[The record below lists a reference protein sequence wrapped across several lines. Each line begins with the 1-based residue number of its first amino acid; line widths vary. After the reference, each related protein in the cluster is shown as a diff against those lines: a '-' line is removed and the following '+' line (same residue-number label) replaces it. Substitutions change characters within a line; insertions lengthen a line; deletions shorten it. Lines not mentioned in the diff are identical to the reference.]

1 MNITKI
7 IFLSKYKIMASE
19 NIITSIDIGTSK
31 IRTLIGSF
39 AQEKSRDFHVLG
51 AWAANSYAI
60 RKGNILD
67 MEEFKSNLDSSLE
80 EAEKM
85 SGEQVTWVNISFNS
99 SSFDVVTS
107 KWIIAVS
114 GDEISSDDID
124 RVLDMA
130 RNWVD
135 LPNREILKVVPEYFI
150 VDLEEGVKNPIGMSA
165 RKLEVIANIF
175 SMNKNILGNMK
186 KAVADVGIE
195 IYDIFPNL
203 LTSAEWV
210 LTKRQKELGV
220 VCVDIWASTTGVT
233 VYEEGVLKFS
243 TVIPI
248 GWDSV
253 TNDIAL
259 WARTSIDIAESLK
272 LSHAVV
278 WLNPETDKEYEI
290 KLSEISTSEEG
301 SISNIYLSQIV
312 TARYEEILSFISM
325 ELKKIGRDGM
335 LPEWAILV
343 WWAVKQQW
351 LIETAKKV
359 LRLPVFIGLPVEKE
373 SLSETSISDP
383 VFAGVV
389 WNLIL
394 GNRYGHRGSPL
405 SINLGWIFSSIA
417 KVFKKI
423 LP

>member
-1 MNITKI
+1 
-7 IFLSKYKIMASE
+7 MASE
-19 NIITSIDIGTSK
+19 NIITSIDIWTAK
-31 IRTLIGSF
+31 IRTIVGSF
-39 AQEKSRDFHVLG
+39 SEEKSRDFHVLG
-51 AWAANSYAI
+51 VWVSNSHAI

-67 MEEFKSNLDSSLE
+67 MEEFKSNLDNSLE

-85 SGEQVTWVNISFNS
+85 SGEQVSWVNLSFNS
-99 SSFDVVTS
+99 SSFDVISS

-114 GDEISSDDID
+114 GDEISSEDID

-130 RNWVD
+130 KNGVD

-175 SMNKNILGNMK
+175 SMNKNILGNIK

-203 LTSAEWV
+203 LAAPEGV

-220 VCVDIWASTTGVT
+220 VCIDMGASTTWIT
-233 VYEEGVLKFS
+233 VYEEGALKFS

-259 WARTSIDIAESLK
+259 WARTSIDIAEKLK
-272 LSHAVV
+272 INH
-278 WLNPETDKEYEI
+278 
-290 KLSEISTSEEG
+290 SEIWLDEIDHKTVEIQLSDIHPSEEG
-301 SISNIYLSQIV
+301 TISNIYLSQIV
-312 TARYEEILSFISM
+312 TARYEEIFFFVSQ
-325 ELKKIGRDGM
+325 ELKKVGRDGM
-335 LPEWAILV
+335 LPEGAILV
-343 WWAVKQQW
+343 GWSVKQQGI
-351 LIETAKKV
+351 IEIAKKM

-373 SLSETSISDP
+373 SLTETSISDP
-383 VFAGVV
+383 VFAWVV
-389 WNLIL
+389 GSLIL
-394 GNRYGHRGSPL
+394 WNRYAHKRSPL
-405 SINLGWIFSSIA
+405 NINISWMFGSVI
-417 KVFKKI
+417 KVFRKM

>member
-1 MNITKI
+1 
-7 IFLSKYKIMASE
+7 MAWE

-51 AWAANSYAI
+51 VWVSNSYAI
-60 RKGNILD
+60 RKWNILD
-67 MEEFKSNLDSSLE
+67 MEEFKSNLDASLE

-85 SGEQVTWVNISFNS
+85 SGEQVTGVNLSFNS
-99 SSFDVVTS
+99 SSFDVVCS
-107 KWIIAVS
+107 KGIIAIS
-114 GDEISSDDID
+114 GDEVSPEDID
-124 RVLDMA
+124 RVLEMA
-130 RNWVD
+130 RNGVD
-135 LPNREILKVVPEYFI
+135 LPNKEILKVVPEYFV
-150 VDLEEGVKNPIGMSA
+150 VDLEEWVKNPIGMSA

-195 IYDIFPNL
+195 VYDIYPNL
-203 LTSAEWV
+203 LASAEWV

-220 VCVDIWASTTGVT
+220 VCIDIGASTTGIT

-243 TVIPI
+243 SVVPI

-259 WARTSIDIAESLK
+259 WARTSIDVAESLK
-272 LSHAVV
+272 INHSIVGLEEWEVKEHEIQ
-278 WLNPETDKEYEI
+278 LNEI
-290 KLSEISTSEEG
+290 MQNEEG
-301 SISNIYLSQIV
+301 SVTNLYLSQIV
-312 TARYEEILSFISM
+312 SARYEEILYFISA
-325 ELKKIGRDGM
+325 ELKRAGRDGM
-335 LPEWAILV
+335 LPEGAILV

-351 LIETAKKV
+351 LIEAAKRI

-373 SLSETSISDP
+373 ALSETSISDP

-389 WNLIL
+389 GNLIL
-394 GNRYGHRGSPL
+394 GNRYSYGWSPL
-405 SINLGWIFSSIA
+405 NINLKWMFNSIM

>member
-1 MNITKI
+1 
-7 IFLSKYKIMASE
+7 MASE

-31 IRTLIGSF
+31 IRTLIWSF
-39 AQEKSRDFHVLG
+39 AEEKSRDFHVLG
-51 AWAANSYAI
+51 VWAANSYAI

-107 KWIIAVS
+107 KGIIAVS
-114 GDEISSDDID
+114 GDEISAEDIE

-130 RNWVD
+130 RNGVD

-195 IYDIFPNL
+195 IHDIYPNL

-210 LTKRQKELGV
+210 LTKRQKELWV
-220 VCVDIWASTTGVT
+220 VCIDVGASTTGVT
-233 VYEEGVLKFS
+233 VYEEWVLKFS
-243 TVIPI
+243 SVIPM

-259 WARTSIDIAESLK
+259 WARTSIDIAEKLK
-272 LSHAVV
+272 ISHAQV
-278 WLNPETDKEYEI
+278 WLSEEDTKEVEI
-290 KLSEISTSEEG
+290 SLSEISENEEG
-301 SISNIYLSQIV
+301 SITNLYLSQIV
-312 TARYEEILSFISM
+312 SARYEEILYFISA
-325 ELKKIGRDGM
+325 ELKKVWRDGM

-343 WWAVKQQW
+343 WGAVKQQW
-351 LIETAKKV
+351 LVETAKKI

-373 SLSETSISDP
+373 ALSETSISDP

-389 WNLIL
+389 GNLIL
-394 GNRYGHRGSPL
+394 WNRYGVKSSPL
-405 SINLGWIFSSIA
+405 NINFGGMFDSII

>member
-1 MNITKI
+1 MPW
-7 IFLSKYKIMASE
+7 E

-39 AQEKSRDFHVLG
+39 AEEKARDFHVLG
-51 AWAANSYAI
+51 VWAANSYAI

-85 SGEQVTWVNISFNS
+85 SGEQVTGVNLSFNS

-114 GDEISSDDID
+114 WDEISSEDID

-130 RNWVD
+130 RNGVD

-150 VDLEEGVKNPIGMSA
+150 VDLEEWVKNPIGMSA

-210 LTKRQKELGV
+210 LTKRQKELWV
-220 VCVDIWASTTGVT
+220 VCIDVWASTTWIT
-233 VYEEGVLKFS
+233 VYEEWVLKFS

-259 WARTSIDIAESLK
+259 WARTSIDIAESIK
-272 LSHAVV
+272 LSHAIV
-278 WLNPETDKEYEI
+278 WLDEENDKEQEI
-290 KLSEISTSEEG
+290 QLSEISSSEEG
-301 SISNIYLSQIV
+301 TISNIYLSQIV
-312 TARYEEILSFISM
+312 TARYEEIFSFITA
-325 ELKKIGRDGM
+325 ELKKIWRDGM

-343 WWAVKQQW
+343 GGAVKQRW
-351 LIETAKKV
+351 LIETAKRV
-359 LRLPVFIGLPVEKE
+359 LRLPVFIWLPVEKE

-383 VFAGVV
+383 VYAGVV

-394 GNRYGHRGSPL
+394 GNKYGHRGNPL
-405 SINLGWIFSSIA
+405 SLNLGWIFASIA
-417 KVFKKI
+417 KAFKKI

>member
-1 MNITKI
+1 
-7 IFLSKYKIMASE
+7 MASE

-31 IRTLIGSF
+31 IRTLIGGF
-39 AQEKSRDFHVLG
+39 AEEKSRDFHILWV
-51 AWAANSYAI
+51 WVSNSYAI
-60 RKGNILD
+60 RKWNILD
-67 MEEFKSNLDSSLE
+67 MEEFKSNLDNSLE

-85 SGEQVTWVNISFNS
+85 SGEQVTGVNISFNS
-99 SSFDVVTS
+99 SSFDVITS
-107 KWIIAVS
+107 KGIIAIS
-114 GDEISSDDID
+114 GDEVSQEDID

-130 RNWVD
+130 RNGVD

-195 IYDIFPNL
+195 IYDVYPNL
-203 LTSAEWV
+203 LVAPEGV

-220 VCVDIWASTTGVT
+220 VCIDVWASTTWVT
-233 VYEEGVLKFS
+233 VFEEGSLIFS
-243 TVIPI
+243 SVIPI

-259 WARTSIDIAESLK
+259 GARTAIDIAEKLK
-272 LSHAVV
+272 INYAEVGLNSENTKEQEIELSR
-278 WLNPETDKEYEI
+278 
-290 KLSEISTSEEG
+290 ISPNEEG
-301 SISNIYLSQIV
+301 SISNIYLSQIIS
-312 TARYEEILSFISM
+312 ARYEEIFYFVSQ

-335 LPEWAILV
+335 LPEWAVLV
-343 WWAVKQQW
+343 GGAVKQQW
-351 LIETAKKV
+351 LIDLAKKT

-373 SLSETSISDP
+373 AMSETSISDP

-389 WNLIL
+389 GSLIL
-394 GNRYGHRGSPL
+394 GNRYGHRWMPL
-405 SINLGWIFSSIA
+405 NINFTGMFQSLI
-417 KVFKKI
+417 KVFRKI

>member
-1 MNITKI
+1 MN
-7 IFLSKYKIMASE
+7 SE

-31 IRTLIGSF
+31 IRTVIAGF
-39 AQEKSRDFHVLG
+39 VPEKSRDFHVLG
-51 AWAANSYAI
+51 VGVTNSHAI

-67 MEEFKSNLDSSLE
+67 MEEFKTNLDNSLE

-85 SGEQVTWVNISFNS
+85 SGEQVAGVNLSFNS
-99 SSFDVVTS
+99 SSFDVVTT
-107 KWIIAVS
+107 KGIIAVS
-114 GDEISSDDID
+114 GNEITQDDID

-130 RNWVD
+130 KNGVD

-175 SMNKNILGNMK
+175 SMNKNILGNIR

-195 IYDIFPNL
+195 IYDIYPNL
-203 LTSAEWV
+203 LAAPEGV

-220 VCVDIWASTTGVT
+220 VCIDIGASTTGIS

-248 GWDSV
+248 GGDSV

-259 WARTSIDIAESLK
+259 WARTSIDVAEKLK
-272 LSHAVV
+272 INYSVV
-278 WLNPETDKEYEI
+278 GLDESNTKEQTIYMED
-290 KLSEISTSEEG
+290 ISQSEEG
-301 SISNIYLSQIV
+301 TISNLYLSQIV
-312 TARYEEILSFISM
+312 TARYEEIFYFISQ
-325 ELKKIGRDGM
+325 ELKKVGCDGM
-335 LPEWAILV
+335 LPEGAILV
-343 WWAVKQQW
+343 GWAVKQQW
-351 LIETAKKV
+351 VIELAKKS
-359 LRLPVFIGLPVEKE
+359 LRLPVFLWVPAEKE
-373 SLSETSISDP
+373 SIMDTTISDP

-389 WNLIL
+389 GSLIL
-394 GNRYGHRGSPL
+394 GNKYSHGKWSFQLNIWGFFD
-405 SINLGWIFSSIA
+405 SIV
-417 KVFKKI
+417 KVFRKI

>member
-1 MNITKI
+1 MP
-7 IFLSKYKIMASE
+7 SE

-31 IRTLIGSF
+31 IRTLIWSF

-51 AWAANSYAI
+51 VGVANSYAI

-85 SGEQVTWVNISFNS
+85 SGEQVTGVNISFNS

-114 GDEISSDDID
+114 GDEISSEDID

-130 RNWVD
+130 RNGVD
-135 LPNREILKVVPEYFI
+135 MPNREILKVVPEYFI
-150 VDLEEGVKNPIGMSA
+150 VDLEEGVKNPIWMSA

-195 IYDIFPNL
+195 IYDIYPNL
-203 LTSAEWV
+203 LTSAEGV

-233 VYEEGVLKFS
+233 VYEEWVLKFS
-243 TVIPI
+243 SVIPI

-259 WARTSIDIAESLK
+259 WARTSIDVAESLK
-272 LSHAVV
+272 INHSIVGLEEGEVREV
-278 WLNPETDKEYEI
+278 EI
-290 KLSEISTSEEG
+290 GLSEIAPNEEG
-301 SISNIYLSQIV
+301 SITNLYLSQIV
-312 TARYEEILSFISM
+312 SARYEEILYFVSA
-325 ELKKIGRDGM
+325 ELKKVWRDGM
-335 LPEWAILV
+335 LPEGAILV

-351 LIETAKKV
+351 MVEMAKKI
-359 LRLPVFIGLPVEKE
+359 LRLPAFIGLPVEKE
-373 SLSETSISDP
+373 ALSETSISDP

-389 WNLIL
+389 GNLIL
-394 GNRYGHRGSPL
+394 WNRYSYGGSPL
-405 SINLGWIFSSIA
+405 SINIGWMIESIM
-417 KVFKKI
+417 KVFRKM

>member
-1 MNITKI
+1 
-7 IFLSKYKIMASE
+7 MAWE
-19 NIITSIDIGTSK
+19 NIITSIDIWTSK

-39 AQEKSRDFHVLG
+39 AAEKSRDFHVLWV
-51 AWAANSYAI
+51 WAANSYAI
-60 RKGNILD
+60 RKWNILD

-85 SGEQVTWVNISFNS
+85 SGEQVTWINLSFNS

-114 GDEISSDDID
+114 GDEISSEDIE

-130 RNWVD
+130 RNGVD

-186 KAVADVGIE
+186 KAVADVWIE

-210 LTKRQKELGV
+210 LTKRQKELWV
-220 VCVDIWASTTGVT
+220 VCIDIGASTTGIT
-233 VYEEGVLKFS
+233 VYEEWVLKYS

-259 WARTSIDIAESLK
+259 WARTSIDIAESIK
-272 LSHAVV
+272 LSHATV
-278 WLNPETDKEYEI
+278 WLSEETDKELEI
-290 KLSEISTSEEG
+290 KLSDISSSEEG
-301 SISNIYLSQIV
+301 TISNIYLSQIV
-312 TARYEEILSFISM
+312 TARYEEIFSFISA

-343 WWAVKQQW
+343 GWAVKQSG
-351 LIETAKKV
+351 LIDTAKKV

-383 VFAGVV
+383 VYAGVV

-394 GNRYGHRGSPL
+394 WNRYGRKGSPL
-405 SINLGWIFSSIA
+405 SINLGWIFASIVKA
-417 KVFKKI
+417 FKKI

>member
-1 MNITKI
+1 
-7 IFLSKYKIMASE
+7 MAWE

-39 AQEKSRDFHVLG
+39 AEEKTRDFHVLG
-51 AWAANSYAI
+51 VWAANSYAI
-60 RKGNILD
+60 RKWNILD

-85 SGEQVTWVNISFNS
+85 SGEQVTGVNLSFNS

-114 GDEISSDDID
+114 GDEISWEDID

-130 RNWVD
+130 RNGVD

-165 RKLEVIANIF
+165 RKLEVVANIF

-210 LTKRQKELGV
+210 LTKRQKELWV
-220 VCVDIWASTTGVT
+220 VCIDVGASTTWVT
-233 VYEEGVLKFS
+233 VYEEWVLKFS

-259 WARTSIDIAESLK
+259 WARTSIDIAESMK

-278 WLNPETDKEYEI
+278 WLSEETDKEHEI
-290 KLSEISTSEEG
+290 QLSEISSSEEG
-301 SISNIYLSQIV
+301 TMSNIYLSQIV
-312 TARYEEILSFISM
+312 TARYEEIFWFVTS
-325 ELKKIGRDGM
+325 ELKKIWRDGM
-335 LPEWAILV
+335 LPEGAILV
-343 WWAVKQQW
+343 WGAVKQRW
-351 LIETAKKV
+351 LIDTAKRV

-373 SLSETSISDP
+373 SLTETSISDP
-383 VFAGVV
+383 VYAWVV

-394 GNRYGHRGSPL
+394 WNRYGRRGNAL

-417 KVFKKI
+417 KAFKKI